1 MSSKEVILSKYRRN
15 IKQKFDMPS
24 LDDIKAVTYPDP
36 LLQFTTMTES
46 VGGHVVEVKEGQNIN
61 QMIKE
66 LYPDAKEIASNL
78 PEITIAT
85 AILTPSK
92 VHRL

>member
-1 MSSKEVILSKYRRN
+1 
-15 IKQKFDMPS
+15 MPS

-46 VGGHVVEVKEGQNIN
+46 VGGHVVEVKEGQDIN

-85 AILTPSK
+85 RNPDTIPMLASSAESSAWQRTPASGFPS
-92 VHRL
+92 R